1 MSDQFFIAGEENE
14 RSELYETVEGLFIDW
29 YGEDDR
35 SLTDVIYR
43 VDQTYIEPYAEFYT
57 NTEDRGDSHKL
68 VEYGIITYDGEVTL
82 FETELKKN

>member
-1 MSDQFFIAGEENE
+1 MSDQFFITGEEDGE
-14 RSELYETVEGLFIDW
+14 RELYDSVEELFNNW

-35 SLTDVIYR
+35 GLTDIIYQ
-43 VDQTYIEPYAEFYT
+43 VAIAHIFPYAEFYT